1 MVIDFLGSDTMLK
14 FRKRERVESVEKM
27 KKERIGEERE
37 CSETLNISY
46 IDYEIVSPIYT
57 YGGYKRV

>member
-1 MVIDFLGSDTMLK
+1 MVVDFPCSDTMLK
-14 FRKRERVESVEKM
+14 FRERERVESGEKI

-46 IDYEIVSPIYT
+46 I
-57 YGGYKRV
+57 